1 MKETIHIPS
10 MDGPLAKHR
19 KDEISMKHN
28 ESDLLTAAANSL
40 GYLWLKS
47 FQYEEGYLKSHEL
60 CKVISE
66 EIFNFFQFLEQYLE
80 KNKMPRHVF
89 EGLSYEIFDGP
100 YDKKE
105 IKDFSE
111 WIKTSWGLEKISDI
125 YNQLSEELE

>member
-1 MKETIHIPS
+1 MF
-10 MDGPLAKHR
+10 
-19 KDEISMKHN
+19 KDNSSPT
-28 ESDLLTAAANSL
+28 ESKIQIGVFLP
-40 GYLWLKS
+40 
-47 FQYEEGYLKSHEL
+47 
-60 CKVISE
+60 
-66 EIFNFFQFLEQYLE
+66 IFD
-80 KNKMPRHVF
+80 KMPRHVF